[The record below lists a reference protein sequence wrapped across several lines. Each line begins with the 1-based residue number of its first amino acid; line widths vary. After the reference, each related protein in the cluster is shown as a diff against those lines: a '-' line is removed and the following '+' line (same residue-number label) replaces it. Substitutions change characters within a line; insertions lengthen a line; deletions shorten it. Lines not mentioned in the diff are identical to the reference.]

1 MKEYSGIAWE
11 LYSEKTKM
19 LGYCLLP
26 TPNLSQIAIFTKH
39 PGKTKGEPSSEYL
52 TKNKVNY
59 SLFVAQL
66 PPLSRGQS
74 STVKAKKRGFP
85 LII

>member
-19 LGYCLLP
+19 LGHCLPP
-26 TPNLSQIAIFTKH
+26 TPNLSQIAIFTKYN
-39 PGKTKGEPSSEYL
+39 GKTKGEPSSEYL

-66 PPLSRGQS
+66 PSF
-74 STVKAKKRGFP
+74 V
-85 LII
+85 